1 MHLVVEAYHAEGQMA
16 AYHWKSEGKRTG
28 RGLRAGIPDDWGSEA
43 EVAWGWRSVESVE
56 SVVAAGPLQGPAWS
70 HLRHRRRRVCQRNL
84 RVLCVH
90 GEGQAVH
97 QEV

>member
-43 EVAWGWRSVESVE
+43 EVAWG
-56 SVVAAGPLQGPAWS
+56 
-70 HLRHRRRRVCQRNL
+70 
-84 RVLCVH
+84 
-90 GEGQAVH
+90 
-97 QEV
+97 